1 VNFVEDPEQPSAEGS
16 LHLPREEVRRRS
28 LAGVFYISASNVAN
42 LLIGFFASLALAR
55 LLTPH
60 DFGIVAVGSTALL
73 IGGALA
79 DGGLGAGMI
88 RRSTAPTRQELRT
101 LNGIQLA
108 LSLAA
113 CGPAAAAALFF
124 GRTGAVTA
132 IMLASLP
139 IQLLQTPGR
148 IVLYRDM
155 RYERQLGIDFG
166 SQTAYQIFCVT
177 SVALGAGVW
186 GLATGA
192 VLKAVVGTAL
202 TGVLGVRVGL
212 PSLKGWRSYGSLIR
226 FGLSFQASWFTWMAR
241 EQLLNVTVA
250 VIAGVSPLGIWMFA
264 NRLFLFPSIA
274 FNSLYAVA
282 FPAMANLLARGED
295 AAPVIL
301 RTVRRSALLGT
312 FVFTVFGAI
321 APKLIPVVFGETW
334 SSAADILP
342 FVCFST
348 LILGSIAVAAT
359 SYLPAAG
366 HPGIVAWASASL
378 GVVWIGTTA
387 PLLPVVGVTAI
398 GIGNLLGA
406 FVEAFV
412 LDRATKRY
420 SGVAPS
426 RAVFR
431 PALVAFVAG
440 GAGWLICKTVPGGI
454 WVAALGGAFT
464 IAGCVAGLL
473 VLCRDDLLD
482 ACRLVLAA
490 PPVQRLMLRGRA
502 APTPTPS

>member
-1 VNFVEDPEQPSAEGS
+1 MNFVDDPEQAEGS
-16 LHLPREEVRRRS
+16 VHLPREEVRKRS

-55 LLTPH
+55 LLTPR
-60 DFGIVAVGSTALL
+60 DFGVVAVGSTALL

-79 DGGLGAGMI
+79 EGGLGAGMI
-88 RRSTAPTRQELRT
+88 RRSKAPTRQELRT

-108 LSLAA
+108 LSLAVV
-113 CGPAAAAALFF
+113 GPAAAIALFF
-124 GRTGAVTA
+124 GRTGLVTA
-132 IMLASLP
+132 IMLAALP
-139 IQLLQTPGR
+139 VQMLQTPGR

-155 RYERQLGIDFG
+155 RYDRQLGIDFG
-166 SQTAYQIFCVT
+166 SQTVYQIFCVT

-192 VLKAVVGTAL
+192 VLKALVGTLL
-202 TGVLGVRVGL
+202 TGVLGVRVGR
-212 PSLKGWRSYGSLIR
+212 PSLKGWRSYGGLIR
-226 FGLSFQASWFTWMAR
+226 FGLSFQASWFVWMAR
-241 EQLLNVTVA
+241 EQLLNVAVA

-264 NRLFLFPSIA
+264 YRLFQFPSVA

-301 RTVRRSALLGT
+301 RTVRRAALIGT
-312 FVFTVFGAI
+312 FVFAVFGAMV
-321 APKLIPVVFGETW
+321 PKLIPVVFGQTW

-387 PLLPVVGVTAI
+387 PLLPVVGVVAI

-406 FVEAFV
+406 LVEAAV

-454 WVAALGGAFT
+454 WVAALGGGFT

-482 ACRLVLAA
+482 ACRLALAA

-502 APTPTPS
+502 APSPT

>member
-1 VNFVEDPEQPSAEGS
+1 
-16 LHLPREEVRRRS
+16 
-28 LAGVFYISASNVAN
+28 
-42 LLIGFFASLALAR
+42 
-55 LLTPH
+55 
-60 DFGIVAVGSTALL
+60 
-73 IGGALA
+73 
-79 DGGLGAGMI
+79 
-88 RRSTAPTRQELRT
+88 
-101 LNGIQLA
+101 
-108 LSLAA
+108 
-113 CGPAAAAALFF
+113 
-124 GRTGAVTA
+124 
-132 IMLASLP
+132 
-139 IQLLQTPGR
+139 
-148 IVLYRDM
+148 
-155 RYERQLGIDFG
+155 
-166 SQTAYQIFCVT
+166 
-177 SVALGAGVW
+177 
-186 GLATGA
+186 
-192 VLKAVVGTAL
+192 
-202 TGVLGVRVGL
+202 
-212 PSLKGWRSYGSLIR
+212 
-226 FGLSFQASWFTWMAR
+226 
-241 EQLLNVTVA
+241 VA

-301 RTVRRSALLGT
+301 RTVRRSALIGT
-312 FVFTVFGAI
+312 FVFAVFGAI
-321 APKLIPVVFGETW
+321 VPKLIPVVFGETW

-342 FVCFST
+342 FVCLST

-406 FVEAFV
+406 LVEAFV

-473 VLCRDDLLD
+473 VLCRDDLVD
-482 ACRLVLAA
+482 ACHLVLAA